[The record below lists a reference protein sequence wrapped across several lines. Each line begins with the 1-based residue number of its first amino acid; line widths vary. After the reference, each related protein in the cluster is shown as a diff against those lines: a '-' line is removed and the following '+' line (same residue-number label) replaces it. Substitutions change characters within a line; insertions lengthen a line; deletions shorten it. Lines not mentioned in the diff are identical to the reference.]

1 MSEKTR
7 VVTSSQRESGIEL
20 LKIIAIFFV
29 VISHVCQSVG
39 QKPTQLPELY
49 PKLINLSAATENI
62 HYLVLAFFRHFGVL
76 GNNIFIAC
84 SFWFLSSSVKT
95 KWNKVFTMLA
105 DIWVISVAFL
115 FIYKCLGEPLSKTL
129 VTKCFFPTLYS
140 NNWFTTCYILV
151 YMIHP
156 FLNIIINNITQ
167 KTHAVLC
174 IVSLTLYCGIG
185 FFKSGLLY
193 SSNLVLFIILYFLMG
208 YMRKYMQNWFDKK
221 KHTVILLMAGL
232 AGMLGMLLINN
243 YLGLHDNAYHYKLLQ
258 WNVNNNP
265 FLIMMAV
272 ALFHIFRQLKFKNPC
287 INYIAGCSLIVYV
300 IHENILFRSFTRVRI
315 WANLLERFGRDTVV
329 LQMFA
334 YAVLLFAAA
343 VLAAVIYQYFIHGIV
358 KWVAKYVESFI
369 IKVVDGLAAVVMK
382 LK

>member
-1 MSEKTR
+1 MSKKTR
-7 VVTSSQRESGIEL
+7 AVASQGRESGIEL
-20 LKIIAIFFV
+20 LKILAIFFV

-39 QKPTQLPELY
+39 QKPTQLPDLY

-62 HYLVLAFFRHFGVL
+62 QYLILAFFRHFGVL

-84 SFWFLSSSVKT
+84 SFWFLSSSGKT
-95 KWNKVFTMLA
+95 KWNKVITMLG

-115 FIYKCLGEPLSKTL
+115 FLYKCMGEAIPEAL

-156 FLNIIINNITQ
+156 FLNIIIDNITQ

-174 IVSLTLYCGIG
+174 MVSLFLYCGVV

-193 SSNLVLFIILYFLMG
+193 SSNLVLFIILYFMMA
-208 YMRKYMQNWFDKK
+208 YMRKYMQDWFNQK
-221 KHTVILLMAGL
+221 KHTVVLLIIGFVGL
-232 AGMLGMLLINN
+232 LVMMLINN
-243 YLGLHDNAYHYKLLQ
+243 YLGLHSAAYRSKLLG

-265 FLIMMAV
+265 FLIMAAV
-272 ALFHIFRQLKFKNPC
+272 ALFHMFRQLKFKSAC
-287 INYIAGCSLIVYV
+287 INYISGCSLLIYV

-315 WANLLERFGRDTVV
+315 WAELLERFGRDTVV
-329 LQMFA
+329 LQMFC
-334 YAVLLFAAA
+334 YAAVLFAAA
-343 VLAAVIYQYFIHGIV
+343 VLVSVVYQYFIHGIV
-358 KWVAKYVESFI
+358 KWVAKYAESFI
-369 IKVVDGLAAVVMK
+369 IKVIDGLSAAVMK